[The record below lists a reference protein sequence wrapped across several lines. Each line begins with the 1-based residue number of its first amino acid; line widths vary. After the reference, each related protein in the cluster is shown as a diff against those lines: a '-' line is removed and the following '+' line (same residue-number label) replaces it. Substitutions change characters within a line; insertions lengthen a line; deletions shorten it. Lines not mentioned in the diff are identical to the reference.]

1 MLRDT
6 SQLLSKVKPKTPKR
20 WNAGRASAYSRM
32 KKKAIS
38 TRISAASAVSPHRS
52 RRSGSRASGDR
63 SRTERS
69 PPAAVRL
76 PASISA
82 LLERLAVAGQRLDL
96 GLGRRVD
103 GSGQSSVL
111 ELLGHALAVALRV
124 VEPVL
129 HSLGDG
135 LALPR
140 LAHVLVDEDERG
152 RRDGVGRGTRRVDRA
167 EAQVRRHLEPVTRG
181 GDRRERG
188 RDVLARLVLHGRGRE
203 VVLQGKGLLDVSDRA
218 LVLLDAR
225 GHAVVA
231 LRSGTGWP
239 LDRLVHAGSVLPR
252 RAVGGEEAREQL
264 GGAGF
269 VGA

>member
-63 SRTERS
+63 SRTERP

-96 GLGRRVD
+96 GLGRSVD
-103 GSGQSSVL
+103 GAGQRRVL
-111 ELLGHALAVALRV
+111 QLLRHALSVALRV
-124 VEPVL
+124 VQPVL

-135 LALPR
+135 AALPR
-140 LAHVLVDEDERG
+140 LAHVLVDEEECG
-152 RRDGVGRGTRRVDRA
+152 RCDRVSGRARRVDGA
-167 EAQVRRHLEPVTRG
+167 EAQVARDLEPLTGR
-181 GDRRERG
+181 RG
-188 RDVLARLVLHGRGRE
+188 RRQCGSDVLARLVLHVGGRE
-203 VVLQGKGLLDVSDRA
+203 VVLQGKRLLDVSDGT
-218 LVLLDAR
+218 LVLLDAG

-231 LRSGTGWP
+231 LGARAGGP
-239 LDRLVHAGSVLPR
+239 LDRLVHARAVLPGG
-252 RAVGGEEAREQL
+252 AVGREEAREQL
-264 GGAGF
+264 GGPGL
-269 VGA
+269 V